1 MKPLNIDRGSLL
13 WRLASVYG
21 PMSER
26 YVELNGTDICTYT
39 RAILKGFIKFLVILG
54 LSMFGALC
62 VADFGA
68 WVVAGLVESFVG
80 PDIPAGITA
89 LFVGFLAILFGGT
102 FIRLVWD
109 ELMEYRYRQ
118 RRKKQLENGMDP
130 EEEPEPSFIVEAYR
144 SFKDKYCVPM
154 KFKD

>member
-1 MKPLNIDRGSLL
+1 MKQLNIDRGGLL

-26 YVELNGTDICTYT
+26 YVERNGTDICTYT
-39 RAILKGFIKFLVILG
+39 RAILNGFIKFLLILG
-54 LSMFGALC
+54 LSMFAALC

-68 WVVAGLVESFVG
+68 WVVAGLVESFVH
-80 PDIPAGITA
+80 PDIPAAIA
-89 LFVGFLAILFGGT
+89 AVAVAFLAILLGGA
-102 FIRLVWD
+102 FIRVAWD
-109 ELMEYRYRQ
+109 ELMDYRYQQ